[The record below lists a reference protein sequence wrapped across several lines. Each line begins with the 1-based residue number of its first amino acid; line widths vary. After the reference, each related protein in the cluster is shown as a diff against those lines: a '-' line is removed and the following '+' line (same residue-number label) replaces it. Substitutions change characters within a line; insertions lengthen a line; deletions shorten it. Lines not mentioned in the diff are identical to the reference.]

1 MTTLLQ
7 AVRALCVTF
16 TILVSFLWDK
26 CTVCLKAPHSKIQ
39 NPKSHKGEMRNAD
52 IEKPYMPN

>member
-1 MTTLLQ
+1 MMYW
-7 AVRALCVTF
+7 V
-16 TILVSFLWDK
+16 IDSIP
-26 CTVCLKAPHSKIQ
+26 PHSKIQ